1 MGSRFPAS
9 TARSGGSGRPAL
21 PVEVV
26 IPVYN
31 ESAVLRDTVT
41 RLHRHLAEHH
51 LASWQITIADNAST
65 DDSWPVAMQL
75 AVELP
80 GVRAVHLDPKGRGR
94 ALKEVWLHS
103 QARVVAYMDA
113 DLSTDLA
120 ALLPLV
126 APLLAGEC
134 DLAIGSRLI
143 AGARVRRGLKR
154 EAISRGYNRL
164 LRLTLHSRVSDAQC
178 GFKAAR
184 SEAARALLPLVESDG
199 WFFDTE
205 LLMLAQ
211 RNGLGIHEVPV
222 DWVDDPDSRVAI
234 GRTIVEDVRGIWR
247 LRRAFAAG
255 KGLLPVATSSRPPS
269 DPPGPPTGSE
279 WEPSDLEPSDGALS
293 PTLNSL
299 ERTDLDSR
307 AV

>member
-1 MGSRFPAS
+1 VA
-9 TARSGGSGRPAL
+9 
-21 PVEVV
+21 
-26 IPVYN
+26 I
-31 ESAVLRDTVT
+31 
-41 RLHRHLAEHH
+41 RLA
-51 LASWQITIADNAST
+51 A
-65 DDSWPVAMQL
+65 
-75 AVELP
+75 ELP
-80 GVRAVHLDPKGRGR
+80 GVRAVHLDRKGRGR

-126 APLLAGEC
+126 APLLAGES
-134 DLAIGSRLI
+134 DLAIGSRLV

-154 EAISRGYNRL
+154 EVLSRGYNRL

-211 RNGLGIHEVPV
+211 RNRMQIHQVPV
-222 DWVDDPDSRVAI
+222 GWVDDPDSRVAI
-234 GRTIVEDVRGIWR
+234 GPTIIEDVRGIWR
-247 LRRAFAAG
+247 LRRAFGAG
-255 KGLLPVATSSRPPS
+255 KGRLPASTSGPATS
-269 DPPGPPTGSE
+269 DPPRSPERPDDEPTDP
-279 WEPSDLEPSDGALS
+279 EPSDRRFSLK
-293 PTLNSL
+293 LNSL
-299 ERTDLDSR
+299 ERSDL
-307 AV
+307 